1 MTYLAAPPQYR
12 SRVLGVLT
20 LCIGTGPI
28 GFFNVGW
35 MAESFGVA
43 NALIIISLEG
53 LLALLVLWVWGE
65 NIDMKK
71 ELERRFSN

>member
-1 MTYLAAPPQYR
+1 
-12 SRVLGVLT
+12 VLT

-43 NALIIISLEG
+43 NALIIISFEG
-53 LLALLVLWVWGE
+53 LLALLILWVWGE
-65 NIDMKK
+65 NINMRK
-71 ELERRFSN
+71 ELENRISG